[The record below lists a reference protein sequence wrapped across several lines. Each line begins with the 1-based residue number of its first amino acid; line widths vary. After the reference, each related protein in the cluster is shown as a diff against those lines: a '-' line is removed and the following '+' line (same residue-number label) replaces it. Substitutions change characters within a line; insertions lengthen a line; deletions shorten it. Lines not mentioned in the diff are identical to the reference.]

1 MIELRITNYKL
12 RINMDF
18 SAALP
23 TFIITLREGVEA
35 ALVVGIV
42 LALLKKSHQSQ
53 FNSQV
58 YAGIGVGIVFSVLI
72 GVLFTWLIKF
82 LGTINPEY
90 TSVVQPALEGVFS
103 LLAIAL
109 LSWMLIWMTKQARLL
124 KTTVEGAVSEALTPN
139 SNSSWGIFSLILVA
153 VVREGF
159 ETVLFI
165 AANFQAG
172 LIPVI
177 GALLGLVGASL
188 IGVLLFQW
196 GVKINI
202 RQFFQVM
209 GILLVLIVSG
219 LVVSSL
225 KHFDQSV
232 ANLSLITGSTTDL
245 CFFYDRLSAVHAC
258 ILGPL
263 VWNTSQ
269 ILPEKEFP
277 GIILKS
283 FLGYKDHLYLIQAIA
298 YLVFLF
304 SVGGLYL
311 ATLVDRT
318 SANMSKTS

>member
-1 MIELRITNYKL
+1 
-12 RINMDF
+12 
-18 SAALP
+18 
-23 TFIITLREGVEA
+23 
-35 ALVVGIV
+35 
-42 LALLKKSHQSQ
+42 
-53 FNSQV
+53 
-58 YAGIGVGIVFSVLI
+58 
-72 GVLFTWLIKF
+72 
-82 LGTINPEY
+82 
-90 TSVVQPALEGVFS
+90 
-103 LLAIAL
+103 
-109 LSWMLIWMTKQARLL
+109 
-124 KTTVEGAVSEALTPN
+124 
-139 SNSSWGIFSLILVA
+139 
-153 VVREGF
+153 
-159 ETVLFI
+159 
-165 AANFQAG
+165 
-172 LIPVI
+172 
-177 GALLGLVGASL
+177 
-188 IGVLLFQW
+188 
-196 GVKINI
+196 
-202 RQFFQVM
+202 M